1 MGADDIPA
9 FRRISSPAVDLRVS
23 IESNLP
29 ASLPVGSAT
38 AIFCFGHCF
47 DRHQSVDGLELL
59 VNGPLGAETKVE
71 IVDPKATDAIAMT
84 FRLGVDGALQ
94 HHQRHAARRGG
105 RKSGGT
111 TVKTVAMDR
120 DVVVTKQALD

>member
-1 MGADDIPA
+1 MRNRLIQSTAVALVATFGVASAICAGAQNPPAKASDD
-9 FRRISSPAVDLRVS
+9 
-23 IESNLP
+23 N
-29 ASLPVGSAT
+29 
-38 AIFCFGHCF
+38 
-47 DRHQSVDGLELL
+47 
-59 VNGPLGAETKVE
+59 
-71 IVDPKATDAIAMT
+71 VDPKATDAIAMT